1 MAMDRLLSMA
11 ADHRWRWLGFGPLN
25 KGGRQAPCSPLA
37 RALKASV
44 AFTLLALTA
53 CGGSGGGGD
62 PVTPPQPTAPTL
74 PTGRVS
80 PASLVPAPCVAGATA
95 SGTAYVNAE
104 VEPSLARAPGNAQ
117 VLLAAWQQDRWSDGG
132 ARAIVSA
139 VSSSGGA
146 NWSLQLHPMSRCGG
160 ALPGTAGDFDRASD
174 PWVDVGAD
182 GTLHLMALALTGS
195 ALQAGSSNAM
205 LASRS
210 TDGGV
215 SWSAPQALVRDG
227 ATLFNDKNTLTVDTV
242 DPNRVYAVWDRL
254 DAAGNGPTLLA
265 RSVNAGLSWEPAREI
280 YRPPAP
286 AGGSAQTIG
295 NRVLVVAAGAQRGTL
310 VNVFTQIDVSGGSPR
325 NSVRVVRSTDLG
337 LTWGP
342 AITIGEHRGVGARDP
357 TTGVAIRDGAIV
369 PNATAGPDGSLW
381 VAWQDSRFS
390 GGLRDG
396 IAVSRSLDGGLTW
409 SPITQASNSGT
420 AAAFTP
426 TLSVRDDGLVG
437 LMYFDL
443 RPDTASASTLL
454 AAVWLATS
462 RDGVNWAEAPVWSG
476 FDMAQAPNARGLF
489 LGDYMG
495 LVSDGASFV
504 PLLSLSSTDLNN
516 RTDIYLLRVNAGT
529 TAARQTLSAERPLSN
544 TEFQARRQA
553 FTQRA
558 MERRVPDWGRRV
570 KLDDQ

>member
-1 MAMDRLLSMA
+1 MA
-11 ADHRWRWLGFGPLN
+11 ADHRWRWPGKRAPNRGGQALFSQGRRAFGLGGSIGVLLS
-25 KGGRQAPCSPLA
+25 AW
-37 RALKASV
+37 
-44 AFTLLALTA
+44 LLAS
-53 CGGSGGGGD
+53 CGGGGGSGAAEE
-62 PVTPPQPTAPTL
+62 PVTL
-74 PTGRVS
+74 PLPSGRVS
-80 PASLVPAPCVAGATA
+80 TTSLVAANCAAGASATSTA
-95 SGTAYVNAE
+95 FTNAE
-104 VEPSLARAPGNAQ
+104 VEPSLARAPGDAQ
-117 VLLAAWQQDRWSDGG
+117 RLLAAWQQDRWSDGG

-139 VSSSGGA
+139 ISSNGGG
-146 NWSLQLHPMSRCGG
+146 NWSLRLHPMSRCGG
-160 ALPGTAGDFDRASD
+160 ALPGTAGDFDRATD

-182 GTLHLMALALTGS
+182 GTLHLMALALSGS

-215 SWSAPQALVRDG
+215 SWSTPQALVRDG

-242 DPNRVYAVWDRL
+242 DPSFVYAVWDRL
-254 DAAGNGPTLLA
+254 DPVGNGPTLLA

-286 AGGSAQTIG
+286 LGGTAQTIG

-310 VNVFTQIDVSGGSPR
+310 VNVFTQIDVSAGSPR
-325 NSVRVVRSTDLG
+325 NSVRVVRSSDRG

-342 AITIGEHRGVGARDP
+342 AITIGDHRGVGARDP

-369 PNATAGPDGSLW
+369 PNATAAPDGSLW

-396 IAVSRSLDGGLTW
+396 IAVSRSLDGGQTW
-409 SPITQASNSGT
+409 SPVTQASNSGT

-443 RPDTASASTLL
+443 RPDTTSASTLL

-462 RDGVNWAEAPVWSG
+462 RDGANWAEAPVWSG

-495 LVSDGASFV
+495 MVSDGSSFV

-516 RTDIYLLRVNAGT
+516 RTDVYLLRVNPGA
-529 TAARQTLSAERPLSN
+529 TAQRSSSSWEAPLS
-544 TEFQARRQA
+544 EAQFQARRQA
-553 FTQRA
+553 FTQRV
-558 MERRVPDWGRRV
+558 MEQRLPDWGRRV
-570 KLDDQ
+570 KLKNAAAG